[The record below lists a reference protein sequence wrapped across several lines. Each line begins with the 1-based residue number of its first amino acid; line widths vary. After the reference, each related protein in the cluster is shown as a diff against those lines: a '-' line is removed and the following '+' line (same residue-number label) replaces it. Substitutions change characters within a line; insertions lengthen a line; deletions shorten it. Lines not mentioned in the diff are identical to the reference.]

1 MTDPTPNPPLWKVM
15 HNAYHAAIKA
25 RIREGFISWSPQVG
39 HAAELRA
46 IAKWIEQCAAS
57 SHTVSSE
64 DMPTVW
70 RIVGMLQVE
79 AAQAEAEAGE

>member
-46 IAKWIEQCAAS
+46 IAEAIREEFEGS
-57 SHTVSSE
+57 SLAEIGTVRMIRDFLGE
-64 DMPTVW
+64 
-70 RIVGMLQVE
+70 E
-79 AAQAEAEAGE
+79 ADRAEAGK